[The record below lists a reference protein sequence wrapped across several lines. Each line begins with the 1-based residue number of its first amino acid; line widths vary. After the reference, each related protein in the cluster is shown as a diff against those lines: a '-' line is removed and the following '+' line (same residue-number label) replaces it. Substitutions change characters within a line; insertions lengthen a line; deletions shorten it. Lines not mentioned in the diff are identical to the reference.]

1 MPSSPSWMPA
11 DPPDDSVGRHLLT
24 PAVGAALTGLAARRP
39 TAVLLEDLHWADA
52 ATLDLL
58 TQLLSRGLG
67 VPVVGTWRTHDPTT
81 APSVVQWFGHVRR
94 GADVTVL
101 DLRPLSA
108 DETAEQLLMLGLD
121 PTAPRVA
128 AIHARTAG
136 QPLFTEQLAAHRDDG
151 TALPRFLTDLL
162 DQRFAAIADDAWLVA
177 RALGTADRS
186 LPPAHLE
193 VATGLGGDRLVGALR
208 ELRRRH
214 LVRSDVDRAQ
224 LRHPLLAEAIRRRLV
239 PGEAAGVHRAL
250 ALALGAEPDAAPAEV
265 ANHWQA
271 AGDDRQELTWRIRA
285 ARAARE
291 RFSVH
296 ESARQWVRVVEAWP
310 PGTPEA
316 GDPPLSH
323 AEALIRAV
331 EALSMV
337 DVVAAHDLCPRALEA
352 VPGAGP
358 LVAAEILI
366 IVANLEFD
374 VRGVSDE
381 SLDMAARAVE
391 ILERAGPSLVLA
403 DALLRRATMLF
414 NAGRLD
420 EAARSSA
427 RVVEVC
433 RQIDEPSFL
442 MLALSRRG
450 WYHLALGDVAASRRC
465 FEEARSID
473 PEHCD
478 PYDLVELA
486 TNHTDLLLQTGAGA
500 DEVVAAAAEALQ
512 TADEYGLDTFIVGM
526 LIANVGQALRE
537 AGRVGEAARLVL
549 PASEDAPGAD
559 RWPIHIERVNV
570 ESALGNADA
579 ALERASLLKEL
590 RVTSGAH
597 RTYLSRCY
605 AEAHLWAGQ
614 PGAAL
619 AELLPTLERAVARE
633 DSMLFALALTTAAR
647 AGADEAAA
655 GRRPVGAPERH
666 ELAARLHRLHG
677 ACSRDPFGPHPM
689 IGHGTAARALWC
701 AEIRRLEGRESLD
714 LWTGAATEWDRLTRP
729 HDAAYCRW
737 RGARLALRRGD
748 TTAAA
753 AARARCGRRARARPA
768 PPGDREHRGR
778 VTHERAPPPRPAARP
793 APRPRRRPP
802 RPPPPRRLALACAP
816 SPARPASPTPPSP
829 RPSPP
834 PRSPPGAPSSSSS
847 RPWTATPPPSTT
859 SGSPPPPPTTSPTTR
874 RPGSPAASPSSP
886 PYDATSSPA
895 PDSSSSP
902 ARPASARPRLVEA
915 ASASTSTFVATGHC
929 LPLSDRGADAAAR
942 RCSPGTCTTRMADD
956 GWREPWL
963 PCPVVRLRRPRRGW
977 SRRPCPM
984 PRWTRDRTP
993 GSGCSLRSCTRGGP

>member
-1 MPSSPSWMPA
+1 
-11 DPPDDSVGRHLLT
+11 
-24 PAVGAALTGLAARRP
+24 
-39 TAVLLEDLHWADA
+39 
-52 ATLDLL
+52 
-58 TQLLSRGLG
+58 
-67 VPVVGTWRTHDPTT
+67 
-81 APSVVQWFGHVRR
+81 
-94 GADVTVL
+94 
-101 DLRPLSA
+101 
-108 DETAEQLLMLGLD
+108 
-121 PTAPRVA
+121 
-128 AIHARTAG
+128 
-136 QPLFTEQLAAHRDDG
+136 
-151 TALPRFLTDLL
+151 
-162 DQRFAAIADDAWLVA
+162 
-177 RALGTADRS
+177 
-186 LPPAHLE
+186 
-193 VATGLGGDRLVGALR
+193 
-208 ELRRRH
+208 
-214 LVRSDVDRAQ
+214 
-224 LRHPLLAEAIRRRLV
+224 
-239 PGEAAGVHRAL
+239 
-250 ALALGAEPDAAPAEV
+250 
-265 ANHWQA
+265 
-271 AGDDRQELTWRIRA
+271 
-285 ARAARE
+285 
-291 RFSVH
+291 
-296 ESARQWVRVVEAWP
+296 
-310 PGTPEA
+310 
-316 GDPPLSH
+316 
-323 AEALIRAV
+323 
-331 EALSMV
+331 MV

-366 IVANLEFD
+366 VVANLDFD

-420 EAARSSA
+420 EAARLPGPGRRGLPA
-427 RVVEVC
+427 DRRAEL
-433 RQIDEPSFL
+433 PT
-442 MLALSRRG
+442 LALSRRG
-450 WYHLALGDVAASRRC
+450 RYHLALGDVGASRRC

-701 AEIRRLEGRESLD
+701 AEIRRLEGPESLD

-737 RGARLALRRGD
+737 RGARLALRQGD
-748 TTAAA
+748 TTAA
-753 AARARCGRRARARPA
+753 
-768 PPGDREHRGR
+768 RGLL
-778 VTHERAPPPRPAARP
+778 ER
-793 APRPRRRPP
+793 
-802 RPPPPRRLALACAP
+802 L
-816 SPARPASPTPPSP
+816 
-829 RPSPP
+829 
-834 PRSPPGAPSSSSS
+834 
-847 RPWTATPPPSTT
+847 PST
-859 SGSPPPPPTTSPTTR
+859 R
-874 RPGSPAASPSSP
+874 
-886 PYDATSSPA
+886 
-895 PDSSSSP
+895 
-902 ARPASARPRLVEA
+902 
-915 ASASTSTFVATGHC
+915 ASTSPSTVRSRSTRAGH
-929 LPLSDRGADAAAR
+929 P
-942 RCSPGTCTTRMADD
+942 
-956 GWREPWL
+956 
-963 PCPVVRLRRPRRGW
+963 
-977 SRRPCPM
+977 
-984 PRWTRDRTP
+984 
-993 GSGCSLRSCTRGGP
+993 